1 MQAMYIVHQ
10 DQAIGRR
17 QARERIAALDQL
29 ARLLAEG
36 HGALTRLQAVWTG
49 DGQMAYDA
57 VQNRWNQNSEELNLA
72 LQSLSE
78 ALSRSGGDM
87 FGADQGVAGQFT

>member
-1 MQAMYIVHQ
+1 VITYNFAGIESDAGEISGQVGKVA
-10 DQAIGRR
+10 G
-17 QARERIAALDQL
+17 
-29 ARLLAEG
+29 LLAEG